1 MGSKT
6 RTRVFATFECSMKI
20 EMSLKVSDEDLKPL
34 VMFGG
39 ERTEC
44 SVEILGLSCE
54 IDIRYVPTL
63 RAAFRRKIAGRCKA
77 LILDLTE
84 VYDIDSSAIAT
95 LVDYYRDAGRQG
107 GVLCLCGVNEGLKP
121 MFEAVE
127 LGKCLAMFDSVA
139 DAVAAITR
147 GEIQPYG
154 PAASTTHRD
163 TDISARIL
171 SR

>member
-1 MGSKT
+1 
-6 RTRVFATFECSMKI
+6 
-20 EMSLKVSDEDLKPL
+20 
-34 VMFGG
+34 MFGG

-44 SVEILGLSCE
+44 GVEILGLSCE

-63 RAAFRRKIAGRCKA
+63 RAALGRKIKARCKA

-95 LVDYYRDAGRQG
+95 LVEYYRDAGRQG

-121 MFEAVE
+121 IFEAVQ
-127 LGKCLAMFDSVA
+127 LGNTVAMFDSVA
-139 DAVAAITR
+139 DAVAVIRR

-154 PAASTTHRD
+154 NAASTTDQD
-163 TDISARIL
+163 TDIPAKMLGR
-171 SR
+171 

>member
-1 MGSKT
+1 
-6 RTRVFATFECSMKI
+6 
-20 EMSLKVSDEDLKPL
+20 
-34 VMFGG
+34 MFGG

-63 RAAFRRKIAGRCKA
+63 RAAFGRKIKARCKA

-95 LVDYYRDAGRQG
+95 LVEYYRDAGRQG

-121 MFEAVE
+121 IFEAVQ
-127 LGKCLAMFDSVA
+127 LGNTVAMFDSVA
-139 DAVAAITR
+139 DAVAVIRR

-154 PAASTTHRD
+154 NAASTTDQD
-163 TDISARIL
+163 TDIPAKMLGR
-171 SR
+171 

>member
-1 MGSKT
+1 
-6 RTRVFATFECSMKI
+6 
-20 EMSLKVSDEDLKPL
+20 
-34 VMFGG
+34 MFGA

-44 SVEILGLSCE
+44 GVEILGLSCE

-63 RAAFRRKIAGRCKA
+63 RAALRRKIEARCKA

-95 LVDYYRDAGRQG
+95 LIEYYRDAGRRG

-121 MFEAVE
+121 IFEGVQ
-127 LGKCLAMFDSVA
+127 LGNSLAMFDSVA

-154 PAASTTHRD
+154 NAVSTSDRTL
-163 TDISARIL
+163 ISL
-171 SR
+171 QES